1 MSYTQVIQDTLDYVE
16 LNLKAELSADEL
28 AARAGFSLFHFYRLF
43 LQCTGMPV
51 MQYIVRRRLVHA
63 IYEISSGRKQIDTAL
78 EFGFYTHSGFYKAF
92 LREFDLSPTE
102 YLRRFPVKRPH
113 GINLRQEAHM
123 ITHSKLKEILKN
135 WDLNAALTVTD
146 VFVGGAN
153 ELKCDTEW
161 HVNGS
166 YSLQTGINFTGL
178 KTQLAVAKALSDAG
192 FTIALPVRTTNGND
206 YVTDGERYFCLF
218 NRLEGENLTYKDIF
232 RGDFKSNAL
241 YLGEVIGYL
250 HKALSDCSS
259 DTIYNEVNLFDTVM
273 RWAMPKTKEYLSKN
287 NLSLPPSFYDDY
299 ITVFGSLYPKLP
311 LQVIHRNLHPG
322 NIVFKEGKLTGFINF
337 EISERNVRLFDPCY
351 CSTAILSDSFAE
363 NNSDLLAK
371 WPEIVACII
380 AGYDSISALTEEE
393 KKSIPYVIYS
403 IQMIF
408 IAYCSGR
415 EKESAL
421 AEVNGKMLLWIYENR
436 HLFA

>member
-1 MSYTQVIQDTLDYVE
+1 MSYTQVIQDTLDYIE

-28 AARAGFSLFHFYRLF
+28 ASRAGFSLFHFYRLF
-43 LQCTGMPV
+43 LQYTGMPI

-123 ITHSKLKEILKN
+123 ITHSKLKEILKH

-146 VFVGGAN
+146 VFGGGAN

-161 HVNGS
+161 HVNES

-192 FTIALPVRTTNGND
+192 FSIALPVKTTNGND
-206 YVTDGERYFCLF
+206 YVTEGERYFCLF
-218 NRLEGENLTYKDIF
+218 NRLEGESLTYKDIF
-232 RGDFKSNAL
+232 RGDFKSNSL

-250 HKALSDCSS
+250 HKALSDYSS
-259 DTIYNEVNLFDTVM
+259 DAIYNEVNLFDTVM

-299 ITVFGSLYPKLP
+299 ITAFGSLYPRLP
-311 LQVIHRNLHPG
+311 LQVIHRNLHLG
-322 NIVFKEGKLTGFINF
+322 NIVFKEGKLTGFTNF

-363 NNSDLLAK
+363 NDSDLLTK

-421 AEVNGKMLLWIYENR
+421 AEVNSKMLLWIYENR
-436 HLFA
+436 HRFA